1 MMWRGKEEKRK
12 KKEKIGMSLFIRE
25 REREKRIKKVCE
37 ERVRGR
43 WLKVYVM

>member
-1 MMWRGKEEKRK
+1 VERKGRKE